1 MALALEVI
9 QYFDSTGEEMVHRE
23 PPQGSSDI
31 KLGAQLIVQ
40 DNQWAV
46 FYRDGKALDTFTSGR
61 HTLTTLNL
69 PLVGKLVGIPF
80 GGKQPFQA
88 QVYFISR
95 QTFTEL
101 KWGTKEPIT
110 FRDSELTM
118 VRLRAFGRFSVRV
131 AEPLLFVQQLVGTK
145 GKFTTE
151 SIEDFLR
158 DLCVARLNDLL
169 GETLKTILDLP
180 RYYDELAGGLK
191 GRVADDFAKYGL
203 ELVDFLIG
211 AITPPEEVQKMID
224 ERAGMGAIGDMQRY
238 MAFKAARGIEA
249 AANNPGEAGSAA
261 GLGLGAGIGMMMP
274 GMIANAMGA
283 QGRPG
288 GGAAGPGTSGPGTAG
303 PGAAG
308 AGAPAGG
315 PGAAGAEM
323 GSCPKCQSAV
333 PLGSKFCASCG
344 SPMPAPAT
352 CAKCQSPLPAGSKFC
367 HSCGTAVAAAST
379 LCAKCQSPLPPGS
392 KFCASCGTPV

>member
-1 MALALEVI
+1 MAALLEVI
-9 QYFDSTGEEMVHRE
+9 QHFDESGTEIVHRE
-23 PPQGSSDI
+23 PPSGSADI

-46 FYRDGKALDTFTSGR
+46 FYRDGRALDTFTSGR

-69 PLVGKLVGIPF
+69 PVLGKLVGLPF
-80 GGKQPFQA
+80 GGKSPFQA

-95 QTFTEL
+95 QTFTEM

-118 VRLRAFGRFSVRV
+118 VRLRAFGRFSMRV
-131 AEPLLFVQQLVGTK
+131 ADPQIFLQQLVGTK
-145 GKFTTE
+145 GRYSTDA
-151 SIEDFLR
+151 IEDFLR
-158 DLCVARLNDLL
+158 DVCVARLNDLL

-191 GRVADDFAKYGL
+191 GRVADDFGKYGL

-249 AANNPGEAGSAA
+249 AANNPGEAGNAA

-274 GMIANAMGA
+274 GMIAGAMNA
-283 QGRPG
+283 GRG
-288 GGAAGPGTSGPGTAG
+288 
-303 PGAAG
+303 
-308 AGAPAGG
+308 PAGG
-315 PGAAGAEM
+315 PPAAGAAGGGPAPSGVPGA
-323 GSCPKCQSAV
+323 GSTPCPRCQSPVPAGMKFCGNCGAPAAAASVCPKCQSTVA
-333 PLGSKFCASCG
+333 PGMKFCGNCG
-344 SPMPAPAT
+344 
-352 CAKCQSPLPAGSKFC
+352 QSL
-367 HSCGTAVAAAST
+367 AAASAAT
-379 LCAKCQSPLPPGS
+379 CPKCNSPVPPGA
-392 KFCASCGTPV
+392 KFCGTCGQGLA

>member
-1 MALALEVI
+1 MAALLEVI
-9 QYFDSTGEEMVHRE
+9 QHFDDSGAEIVHRE
-23 PPQGSSDI
+23 PPTGSADI

-69 PLVGKLVGIPF
+69 PLLGKLVGLPF
-80 GGKQPFQA
+80 GGKSPFQA

-95 QTFTEL
+95 QTFTEM

-118 VRLRAFGRFSVRV
+118 VRLRAFGRFSMRV
-131 AEPLLFVQQLVGTK
+131 ADPQIFLGQLVGTK
-145 GKFTTE
+145 GRYTTQA
-151 SIEDFLR
+151 IEDFLR
-158 DLCVARLNDLL
+158 DVCVARLNDLL

-191 GRVADDFAKYGL
+191 GRVADDFGKYGL
-203 ELVDFLIG
+203 ELVDFFIG

-249 AANNPGEAGSAA
+249 AANNPGEAGNAA

-274 GMIANAMGA
+274 GMIAGAMGGP
-283 QGRPG
+283 GRGPG
-288 GGAAGPGTSGPGTAG
+288 GGAAAAG
-303 PGAAG
+303 PVPSGGAA
-308 AGAPAGG
+308 ATTP
-315 PGAAGAEM
+315 
-323 GSCPKCQSAV
+323 CPKCQSPV
-333 PLGSKFCASCG
+333 PAGAKFCGNCG
-344 SPMPAPAT
+344 TVMAAGGV
-352 CAKCQSPLPAGSKFC
+352 CAKCQTPLS
-367 HSCGTAVAAAST
+367 
-379 LCAKCQSPLPPGS
+379 PGS
-392 KFCASCGTPV
+392 KFCGNCGQAVPVAAAAACPKCNTPVVPGTKFCGNCGQSLG